1 MPGLEGT
8 SLGRYQLLGRLGRG
22 GMSEVYLAYD
32 ERANRNV
39 ALKVVSSSQS
49 DYLER
54 FQREAEA
61 IIRLHHDHIL
71 PAYDFGDQEPWHY
84 LVMPNI
90 EHGTLRDRLDKG
102 ALSLEDAG
110 EMLDQIA
117 SALQTAHNNGII
129 HRDIKPSNILMRD
142 DHYAYLADFG
152 LAKAMEGGSELTQTG
167 ALLGTPEYMSP
178 DLADGPA
185 TTSSDIYALG
195 VVLYQMITG
204 RVPFTGETP
213 VAVYMKHVREQPL
226 PPSFYNPDI
235 PHSVDQVVLR
245 ALEKDPRRRYQSP
258 QELAEAFEQARLQP
272 SVHQTQEMP
281 PYKTLQED
289 APLLSTGDTPIPPT
303 RRSGRQARQARQL
316 RQNRTPSSHGGRKL
330 VLPGNPAA
338 APTSV
343 FSRRRRVTA
352 PIVDTAAVDVQQPPL
367 ITQAA
372 SADPITPPL
381 PARRRTES
389 IHTTRPTRNRNSR
402 LTFIIITVGLLLFV
416 VLPLSLIYFVY
427 RVNPLKA
434 TPTPVPT
441 AVVTQAA
448 PPTQQPSVT
457 TVPQST
463 PNGGTTPQAQ
473 ATTNAIITAATSGTP
488 LLIDSLSSNANTNG
502 SWEEDSHC
510 VFTGNTYHIK
520 AAQTN
525 FLQQCAIKTPFV
537 ASTTTQVDVTLLKGH
552 DANLLLRINGDQF
565 YDFGITSLREFFFRR
580 HDTSGNTYS
589 YLLGP
594 TSSNTVAPL
603 GQKNTLLVV
612 SSGSSFQLFINNIA
626 VGKVTDNNY
635 SNGQTAL
642 ACGTVDTT
650 TGEASFSNFKVYSAQ

>member
-32 ERANRNV
+32 ERKDRNV

-61 IIRLHHDHIL
+61 IISLHHDHIL
-71 PAYDFGDQEPWHY
+71 PAYDYGDQEPWHY

-90 EHGTLRDRLDKG
+90 EHGTLRDRLDRG

-110 EMLDQIA
+110 EMLNQIA
-117 SALQTAHNNGII
+117 SALQTAHDNGII
-129 HRDIKPSNILMRD
+129 HRDIKPSNVLMRD

-226 PPSFYNPDI
+226 PPSFYNPAI

-272 SVHQTQEMP
+272 SVHQTQEMA
-281 PYKTLQED
+281 PYKTLQEE
-289 APLLSTGDTPIPPT
+289 AQHGGTGDTPIPAT
-303 RRSGRQARQARQL
+303 RRGRQARQARQM
-316 RQNRTPSSHGGRKL
+316 RQNRTPSSQGRKL
-330 VLPGNPAA
+330 ILPGNPAA

-343 FSRRRRVTA
+343 FPRRRRITA
-352 PIVDTAAVDVQQPPL
+352 PIVDNATVEAQQLPVTAR
-367 ITQAA
+367 AA
-372 SADPITPPL
+372 STDPLTPPL
-381 PARRRTES
+381 PVRRRTES
-389 IHTTRPTRNRNSR
+389 IHTTRPTRNRSSR
-402 LTFIIITVGLLLFV
+402 LTFIIVTIGLLFFV
-416 VLPLSLIYFVY
+416 ILPLSLIYSVY
-427 RVNPLKA
+427 RANSQKA
-434 TPTPVPT
+434 ALTPVPT
-441 AVVTQAA
+441 TVVTPTA
-448 PPTQQPSVT
+448 PPTQQPTAT
-457 TVPQST
+457 TAQQST

-502 SWEEDSHC
+502 SWQEDSHC
-510 VFTGNTYHIK
+510 VFTGNTYHIRVTQ
-520 AAQTN
+520 AN

-537 ASTTTQVDVTLLKGH
+537 PSTTTQVDVTLLKGH

-565 YDFGITSLREFFFRR
+565 YDFGVTSLREFFFRR
-580 HDTSGNTYS
+580 HDTSGSTYS

-594 TSSNTVAPL
+594 VSSTAVAPV
-603 GQKNTLLVV
+603 GQKNTLLVI
-612 SSGSSFQLFINNIA
+612 SNGSSFQLFINNIA

-650 TGEASFSNFKVYSAQ
+650 TGEASFANFRVYAAQ